1 MTKIY
6 YAAPLFS
13 EMERRYNDYLV
24 AQLRGQFKEL
34 DMYVPQEQLGIND
47 KSAYADSKMIAKFDT
62 EALITS
68 DIVIA
73 ILDGHTI
80 DTGVATEIGVAYAKG
95 IPVIGLYTDVRQ
107 QGATQPDKLK
117 ALSEVGENQF
127 HYLNLYTA
135 GLIKLNGEI
144 VSSEEELVSKLS
156 SYI

>member
-24 AQLRGQFKEL
+24 AKLRETFKDL
-34 DMYVPQEQLGIND
+34 AIYVPQEQLGIND

-62 EALITS
+62 EALVAS
-68 DIVIA
+68 NVMIA
-73 ILDGHTI
+73 LLDGHTI

-95 IPVIGLYTDVRQ
+95 IPVIGVYTDVRQ

-117 ALSEVGENQF
+117 ALQEVGENQF
-127 HYLNLYTA
+127 HYLNLYTI
-135 GLIKLNGEI
+135 GLIKLNGEL